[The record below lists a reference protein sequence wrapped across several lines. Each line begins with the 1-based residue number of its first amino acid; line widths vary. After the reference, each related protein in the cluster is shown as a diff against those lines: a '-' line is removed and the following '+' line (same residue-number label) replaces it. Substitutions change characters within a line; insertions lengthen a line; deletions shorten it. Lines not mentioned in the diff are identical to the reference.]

1 MLKNCWG
8 KDGGFS
14 LMNTLSLSVLC
25 TVYGPHLRGDN
36 WLRVDL
42 PMSCDVGRFIDDI
55 VLFGEVLVCLYDNG
69 LVW

>member
-1 MLKNCWG
+1 
-8 KDGGFS
+8 
-14 LMNTLSLSVLC
+14 MNTLSLSLLC
-25 TVYGPHLRGDN
+25 IVYGPHLRGDN

-69 LVW
+69 LV